1 MGPERGQRHSQAS
14 PGGPSGQPQTRWG
27 WERGR
32 PCRSACC
39 GGGHSEMG
47 LLIDLANAS
56 VGHCINGP
64 VQLGDDLADSLG
76 SARRG
81 GDDVLAGATAVSPQL
96 A

>member
-1 MGPERGQRHSQAS
+1 MGSVTHRLLQADRQVNHRHVGGGNAEGHAGQLAV
-14 PGGPSGQPQTRWG
+14 
-27 WERGR
+27 
-32 PCRSACC
+32 